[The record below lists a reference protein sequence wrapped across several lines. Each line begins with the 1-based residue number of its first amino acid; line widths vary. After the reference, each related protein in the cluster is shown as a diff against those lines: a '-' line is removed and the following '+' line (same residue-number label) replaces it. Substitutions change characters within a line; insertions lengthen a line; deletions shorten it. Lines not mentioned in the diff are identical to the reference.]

1 MIRKIALGMAA
12 AMAIAISASGAA
24 NAQVCSRIVVS
35 GTGKTSITA
44 FGARLSARS
53 VWRANVTRRLDS
65 RYSTVSRARAGRD
78 ICRKVGRKTSCKFL
92 ARPCRA

>member
-1 MIRKIALGMAA
+1 MLKKLALGMAA

-35 GTGKTSITA
+35 ATGKTSLTSI
-44 FGARLSARS
+44 GARLSARS
-53 VWRANVTRRLDS
+53 VWRANVTRRLDA
-65 RYSTVSRARAGRD
+65 RYATVSRARAGRD
-78 ICRKVGRKTSCKFL
+78 ICRKVGKRTSCRFI

>member
-1 MIRKIALGMAA
+1 
-12 AMAIAISASGAA
+12 MAIAISASGAA

-78 ICRKVGRKTSCKFL
+78 MCRKVGWKTSCKFL
-92 ARPCRA
+92 AGPCRA